1 MPDDLK
7 SLAVS
12 KGKLFSMAARAHRLL
27 LQYNFG
33 RDPEKM
39 SGDLKAENAA
49 LARTV
54 VENVDEIA
62 LIYRELDHYKATGNV
77 LGEHPVFERREAQK
91 TADGMS
97 DAELLKA
104 ARNLPSDIGKYRK
117 TRIPAAPHGPRRER
131 LEAKVREWESRLEA
145 VRAEIKKRNI

>member
-1 MPDDLK
+1 M
-7 SLAVS
+7 S

-33 RDPEKM
+33 RDPEKI
-39 SGDLKAENAA
+39 SDALKAENMT

-54 VENVDEIA
+54 VENMDEIS
-62 LIYRELDHYKATGNV
+62 LIYRELDHFKATGRI
-77 LGEHPVFERREAQK
+77 LGSHHVFKRKAAQK

-104 ARNLPSDIGKYRK
+104 NKNLPANIIKYRK
-117 TRIPAAPHGPRRER
+117 TRIPAAPDEDRRAR
-131 LEAKVREWESRLEA
+131 LEAKAQEWERRLGAVRE
-145 VRAEIKKRNI
+145 EIKKRNI

>member
-1 MPDDLK
+1 M
-7 SLAVS
+7 S

-33 RDPEKM
+33 KDPEKI
-39 SGDLKAENAA
+39 SDTLKAENVK

-54 VENVDEIA
+54 VGNMDEIS
-62 LIYRELDHYKATGNV
+62 LIYRELDYFKATRKI
-77 LGEHPVFERREAQK
+77 LGSHPVLKRKAAQK

-104 ARNLPSDIGKYRK
+104 NKNLPANIIKYRK
-117 TRIPAAPHGPRRER
+117 TRIPSAQDEVRRAR
-131 LEAKVREWESRLEA
+131 LESKAQEWERRLEA
-145 VRAEIKKRNI
+145 VREEIKKRNI